1 MNFFF
6 NFVFDILNKEIS
18 DKFNEILVKKF
29 VVLCENI
36 VKDKELTISNE
47 IIENFLEK
55 LKNIIHLKYDNEYQ
69 NLCFVSMKSISP
81 IWLFAA
87 EELLKITPV
96 IIENYQINQAIAD
109 VFKAILTSKKE
120 KKSNFF

>member
-96 IIENYQINQAIAD
+96 IIENYQMNQAIAD